1 MEAVN
6 QSVSCDS
13 PELEVSVQGAP
24 GDGVE
29 ARVRGHLELVQ
40 RLAWKYRWTG
50 LPLEELVAEGNV
62 GLMEAAGRFEDRG
75 IPFGVYASQW
85 IRARIRAYVGRNW
98 SMAGGRAPWV
108 VFQLRRERARLEAR
122 WGEGHPEVEKRLA
135 EALGKRA
142 EDVGRASESLARDV
156 SLDAPLTPDGDVTRL
171 EGLVAEGASQEDVLE
186 RARWAE
192 KLRTSV
198 EEAWPELDAR
208 ERALV
213 KERMLV
219 DEGAS
224 AELLARRFGVTAV
237 RIRQI
242 EQALRAKLR
251 RRLTASLT
259 PWDGEAMSLAA

>member
-1 MEAVN
+1 MEAVTEN
-6 QSVSCDS
+6 MSCES
-13 PELEVSVQGAP
+13 PELEIPGAV
-24 GDGVE
+24 VE
-29 ARVRGHLELVQ
+29 ARVRDHLDLVE

-50 LPLEELVAEGNV
+50 LPQDELVAEGNV

-122 WGEGHPEVEKRLA
+122 WGEGHPEVVRRLA
-135 EALGKRA
+135 DALGKKE
-142 EDVGRASESLARDV
+142 EDVAKASESLARDL
-156 SLDAPLTPDGDVTRL
+156 SLDAPVTQDGEVTRL
-171 EGLVAEGASQEDVLE
+171 EVLEGHEVSQEDVVDQAQWAARL
-186 RARWAE
+186 RA
-192 KLRTSV
+192 SV
-198 EEAWPELDAR
+198 EAAWPELDAR

-213 KERMLV
+213 EERMLV
-219 DEGAS
+219 EEGAS

-242 EQALRAKLR
+242 EQGLRAKLK

-259 PWDGEAMSLAA
+259 PWDAEAMPRAA

>member
-1 MEAVN
+1 MEAVTEN
-6 QSVSCDS
+6 MSCES
-13 PELEVSVQGAP
+13 PELEIPDAV
-24 GDGVE
+24 VE
-29 ARVRGHLELVQ
+29 ARVREHLDLVE

-50 LPLEELVAEGNV
+50 LPQDELVAEGNV

-122 WGEGHPEVEKRLA
+122 WGEGHPEVVRRLA
-135 EALGKRA
+135 DALGKKE
-142 EDVGRASESLARDV
+142 EDVAKASESLARDL
-156 SLDAPLTPDGDVTRL
+156 SLDAPVTQDGEVTRL
-171 EGLVAEGASQEDVLE
+171 EVLEGNEASQEDVVDQAQWAARL
-186 RARWAE
+186 RA
-192 KLRTSV
+192 SV
-198 EEAWPELDAR
+198 EAAWPELDAR

-213 KERMLV
+213 EERMLV
-219 DEGAS
+219 EEGAS

-242 EQALRAKLR
+242 EQGLRAKLK

-259 PWDGEAMSLAA
+259 PWDAEAMPRAA